1 MADHRVDIS
10 VILPIYNQADH
21 VERIVSS
28 LVAALS
34 HFKHTIELLLVVN
47 GNKDNSL
54 ECCRQI
60 ARTHSQV
67 HIIHLEIPGWGRA
80 VRAGLAEARGN
91 ILCYTNAART
101 SPEVLAL
108 HIMLALANPGFAIKA
123 RRLLRYPLFRR
134 LASVVYNIECR
145 SLYNLSVWDVNGTPK
160 VFSRDAYDLFNLRE
174 NGDLI
179 DVEFILNCQA
189 NGIQIL
195 EVPIVSSERHGGES
209 TTHFLSALKMYWGA
223 IKMFRRFKNGLRNAQ
238 AST

>member
-1 MADHRVDIS
+1 MADRMVDIS

-21 VERIVSS
+21 VERIVSG

-123 RRLLRYPLFRR
+123 SRRLRHPLFRD
-134 LASVVYNIECR
+134 
-145 SLYNLSVWDVNGTPK
+145 W
-160 VFSRDAYDLFNLRE
+160 
-174 NGDLI
+174 
-179 DVEFILNCQA
+179 
-189 NGIQIL
+189 
-195 EVPIVSSERHGGES
+195 VPWF
-209 TTHFLSALKMYWGA
+209 TTLSAALCITCPSGTSMEHQKSSAGMLTICSTCGKMA
-223 IKMFRRFKNGLRNAQ
+223 
-238 AST
+238 T